1 MLLSGIKGAWRIAQT
16 TSVLAKNGFD
26 WIRGDRPPT
35 PKLLRETFEDL
46 GATYIKLGQFIA
58 SSPTLFP
65 EEYVEEFQ
73 ACLDQTEPL
82 PYSYIESVL
91 QKELRQPLDQV
102 FAHIDPTAL
111 ASASIAQVHAARLI
125 TGEDVV
131 IKVQKPG
138 VEHVIHTDLNF
149 IHLAMKIMEMI
160 TPHLEMA
167 SLSEIVG
174 EIQKSMLDECDF
186 LKEAQNIEAFQR
198 FLDHTQNHLVVVPK
212 VYHQATSRRV
222 LTMERLYGVSMTDLD
237 AIKRYSDNPEM
248 TLRIAMNT
256 WFASLHQCDIFHADV
271 HAGNL
276 MVLQDGRVG
285 FIDFGIVG
293 RLTPGTWEALN
304 DFGEALIAGNY
315 ETMANA
321 MVVVGITKQKV
332 DTHKLAYDLEKFIKR
347 VDGLQ
352 SVSYLDIT
360 ETEND
365 INKLMTDFVKMA
377 KRHGIQFPRQF
388 GLLIKQLLYFD
399 RYRHVM
405 AIDLVAEDYMS
416 FLN

>member
-1 MLLSGIKGAWRIAQT
+1 MIISGLKGAWRIAQT
-16 TSVLAKNGFD
+16 TSVLAKTGFD
-26 WIRGDRPPT
+26 WLRGDRPPT
-35 PKLLRETFEDL
+35 PRLMRETFEEL

-73 ACLDQTEPL
+73 ACLDKTEAL

-91 QKELRQPLDQV
+91 KKELRRPLEEVYSYINPD
-102 FAHIDPTAL
+102 AL
-111 ASASIAQVHAARLI
+111 ASASIAQVHAATLV

-138 VEHVIHTDLNF
+138 VENVIHTDLNF
-149 IHLAMKIMEMI
+149 IHLAMKILEMI
-160 TPHLEMA
+160 TPHLEIA
-167 SLSEIVG
+167 SLADIVG
-174 EIQKSMLDECDF
+174 EIQKSMIDECDF
-186 LKEAQNIEAFQR
+186 LKEARNIEVYQE
-198 FLDHTQNHLVVVPK
+198 FLDRTENHLVKVPK
-212 VYHQATSRRV
+212 VYHQASTRRV
-222 LTMERLYGVSMTDLD
+222 LTMERFYGVSMTDLD
-237 AIKRYSDNPEM
+237 AIKKYSDNPEL

-256 WFASLHQCDIFHADV
+256 WFASLHQCELFHADV

-276 MVLQDGRVG
+276 MVLEDGLVA

-293 RLTPGTWEALN
+293 RLTPGTWDALN
-304 DFGEALIAGNY
+304 DFGEALITGNY
-315 ETMANA
+315 DVMAKS
-321 MVVVGITKQKV
+321 MVTVGITKTRV
-332 DTHKLAYDLEKFIKR
+332 DTDKLALDIERFLKR
-347 VDGLQ
+347 VDSLQ

-365 INKLMTDFVKMA
+365 INKLMGEFVKMA

-405 AIDLVAEDYMS
+405 AIDLVAEDYMA
-416 FLN
+416 FLQ

>member
-16 TSVLAKNGFD
+16 TSVLTKTGFG
-26 WIRGDRPPT
+26 WLRGDRPPT

-73 ACLDQTEPL
+73 ACLDRTEEL
-82 PYSYIESVL
+82 PFSYIESVL
-91 QKELRQPLDQV
+91 KKELKQPLSDV
-102 FAHIDPTAL
+102 FSEIDRHAL
-111 ASASIAQVHAARLI
+111 ASASIAQVHAAKLV

-138 VEHVIHTDLNF
+138 VEHVIHTDMNF
-149 IHLAMKIMEMI
+149 IHLAMKVLEMI

-167 SLSEIVG
+167 SLADIVG
-174 EIQKSMLDECDF
+174 EIQKSMLEECDF
-186 LKEAQNIEAFQR
+186 LKEAENIEAFDQ
-198 FLDHTQNHLVVVPK
+198 FLDRTDNTMVIVPK
-212 VYHQATSRRV
+212 VYHQASTSRV
-222 LTMERLYGVSMTDLD
+222 LTMERLYGVSMTNLE
-237 AIKRYSDNPEM
+237 AIKQYSENPEL

-256 WFASLHQCDIFHADV
+256 WFASLHQCEIFHADV

-276 MVLQDGRVG
+276 MVLTDGRVG

-293 RLTPGTWEALN
+293 RLTPGTWEAMN
-304 DFGEALIAGNY
+304 DFGEALISGDY
-315 ETMANA
+315 ESMADA
-321 MVVVGITKQKV
+321 MVTVGITKQKV
-332 DTHKLAYDLEKFIKR
+332 DTVKLSRDLEKFITR

-365 INKLMTDFVKMA
+365 INKLLTEFVKMA

-405 AIDLVAEDYMS
+405 AIDLVAEDYLS
-416 FLN
+416 FLQ